1 MKILSADGTLSETD
15 KSFIFKNAAPEA
27 VEAYITDKI
36 EESLKLAK
44 ELSGT
49 VEFEKVK
56 SD

>member
-1 MKILSADGTLSETD
+1 MELYLKRIRAL
-15 KSFIFKNAAPEA
+15 FFKNAAPEA

-36 EESLKLAK
+36 EESLKLTK

-56 SD
+56 SGKADGF